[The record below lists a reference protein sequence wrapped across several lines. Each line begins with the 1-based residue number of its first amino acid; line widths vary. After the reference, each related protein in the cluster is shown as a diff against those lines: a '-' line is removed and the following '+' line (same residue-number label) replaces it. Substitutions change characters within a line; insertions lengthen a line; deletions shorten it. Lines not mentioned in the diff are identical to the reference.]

1 MMDPVVPAA
10 IVMLVA
16 VGLML
21 LQIFLSKRDSKYPGL
36 IMPIVFLL
44 ISFIY
49 LFNMAGPADGT
60 AGDFIISL
68 LITLVTGNI
77 PTFITLGIYFLCRKE
92 LKENN

>member
-1 MMDPVVPAA
+1 MMKPVTLAA
-10 IVMLVA
+10 IVMLAA

-44 ISFIY
+44 VSFIY
-49 LFNMAGPADGT
+49 LFNMAEPADGT
-60 AGDFIISL
+60 LGTLIVSL
-68 LITLVTGNI
+68 LFTLVTGNI

-92 LKENN
+92 LKENS